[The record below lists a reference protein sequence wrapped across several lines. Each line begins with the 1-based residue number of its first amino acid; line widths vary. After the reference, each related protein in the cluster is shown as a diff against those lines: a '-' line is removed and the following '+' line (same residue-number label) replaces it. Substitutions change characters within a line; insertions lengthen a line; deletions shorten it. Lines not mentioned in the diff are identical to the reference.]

1 RPGARGVRRGSM
13 PRREDEEQEELKER
27 VERLEEEQN
36 HSSSSSDH
44 ERAHSPDVDDW

>member
-1 RPGARGVRRGSM
+1 MWFYVDTLLTDFFLG
-13 PRREDEEQEELKER
+13 EDEEQEELKER